1 MTMAMRWSPFLFRWH
16 RWLGYLV
23 AVQVLAW
30 ILGGLIFAWLPFQA
44 WVKGG
49 EVLRKPQLSLPV
61 GWQLRQQDLPSDR
74 GALLALQSVATPAG
88 PALKLRYA
96 EGGEVWMRA
105 GGERLSPPSAAEIEA
120 FARSLYIGE
129 GRFLGVERIETV
141 PRRLGLV
148 RELGERPGP
157 VWRARFDDRF
167 SSRFYF
173 DPRSGELLAVR
184 NEAWVLYDF
193 FWRLHLMDYQGG
205 EDFNNGWLR
214 AAAAAAIL
222 LVLSGLGLSGLALA
236 RAWRRSRRHAASDLR

>member
-1 MTMAMRWSPFLFRWH
+1 LFRWH

>member
-1 MTMAMRWSPFLFRWH
+1 MSLRWSPLLFRWH

-23 AVQVLAW
+23 ALQVLAW

-49 EVLRKPQLSLPV
+49 EVLRKPAVSMPE
-61 GWQLRQQDLPSDR
+61 GWQLQQQALPADR
-74 GALLALQSVATPAG
+74 GALLALQAVATPAG
-88 PALKLRYA
+88 AALKLRHA
-96 EGGEVWMRA
+96 QGGESWVLA
-105 GGERLSPPSAAEIEA
+105 GGGPLAAPTAAEVEA
-120 FARSLYIGE
+120 FARKLYIGE
-129 GRFLGVERIETV
+129 GPLLGVEQIDEP

-157 VWRARFDDRF
+157 FWRVRFDDRF
-167 SSRFYF
+167 QSRFYF
-173 DPRSGELLAVR
+173 DTRSGELLAAR

-214 AAAAAAIL
+214 AASAAAIL

-236 RAWRRSRRHAASDLR
+236 RAWRRARRHAAASSQG

>member
-1 MTMAMRWSPFLFRWH
+1 MAMRWSPFLFRWH

-49 EVLRKPQLSLPV
+49 EVVRKPQISLPV
-61 GWQLRQQDLPSDR
+61 GWQLKQQDLPGDR

-88 PALKLRYA
+88 PALKLSYA

-105 GGERLSPPSAAEIEA
+105 GGERLSPPGAAEIEA
-120 FARSLYIGE
+120 FARSLYIGQ
-129 GRFLGVERIETV
+129 GRWLGLELIETV
-141 PRRLGLV
+141 PQRLGLV
-148 RELGERPGP
+148 RELGERSGP

-193 FWRLHLMDYQGG
+193 FWRLHVMDYQGG

-222 LVLSGLGLSGLALA
+222 LVFSGLGLSGLALA